1 MTLGKSQQRDANE
14 DAKPYV
20 PAIAPEC
27 LEFRDV
33 EQGWWLTGVAD
44 YLPQSKI

>member
-27 LEFRDV
+27 LEFRALSRV
-33 EQGWWLTGVAD
+33 GGLQV
-44 YLPQSKI
+44 